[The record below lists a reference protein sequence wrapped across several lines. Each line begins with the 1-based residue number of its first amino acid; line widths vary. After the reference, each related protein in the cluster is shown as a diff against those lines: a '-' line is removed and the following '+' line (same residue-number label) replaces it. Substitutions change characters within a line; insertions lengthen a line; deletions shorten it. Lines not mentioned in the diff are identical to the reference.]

1 MLPPTLVA
9 SLRSPARL
17 LPPPFVL
24 ALLLPFIIVGGI
36 LSGVFTPTESAAIAL
51 LYAVGVSMFIYR
63 SLTLKGFFALCVS
76 TGRLTGVVLLLLAFA
91 SVLAWLLTANLIPQQ
106 IVVMLS
112 ELSQNKYA
120 ILSVLMLFLLVVGFF
135 MDLTPAMVILA
146 PLMTPVVVKLGIDPV
161 YFGVMMS
168 FILGIGL
175 ITPPVGTVLYV
186 GCGVGRVSLED
197 LVKSLLPY
205 YFTLIAL
212 LIAFLAFP
220 GIVLWYK

>member
-1 MLPPTLVA
+1 
-9 SLRSPARL
+9 
-17 LPPPFVL
+17 
-24 ALLLPFIIVGGI
+24 
-36 LSGVFTPTESAAIAL
+36 
-51 LYAVGVSMFIYR
+51 
-63 SLTLKGFFALCVS
+63 
-76 TGRLTGVVLLLLAFA
+76 
-91 SVLAWLLTANLIPQQ
+91 
-106 IVVMLS
+106 
-112 ELSQNKYA
+112 
-120 ILSVLMLFLLVVGFF
+120 MLFLLVVGFF